1 MVIQNLALA
10 EHYPAMKPAHS
21 AMEICKVGGIRLDGG
36 YGGSTIEGEI
46 EQGVVAAYSGFILIQ
61 AVL

>member
-1 MVIQNLALA
+1 
-10 EHYPAMKPAHS
+10 MKPAHS
-21 AMEICKVGGIRLDGG
+21 AMEICKVGGIRLDGA
-36 YGGSTIEGEI
+36 YGDSTIEGEI